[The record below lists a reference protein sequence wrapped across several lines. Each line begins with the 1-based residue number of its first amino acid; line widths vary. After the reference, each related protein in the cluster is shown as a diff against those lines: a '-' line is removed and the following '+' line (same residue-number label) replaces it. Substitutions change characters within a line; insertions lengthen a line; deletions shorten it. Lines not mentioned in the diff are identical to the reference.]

1 MWTLNILFC
10 GILCLSVKDE
20 NTPCKTTLDASVPGT
35 ISSPGYGNGT
45 YPPNTICSWILVAPQ
60 GMHVMIQ
67 FNNFSLENTR
77 RCFHDYVRIYDG
89 TDTISAPL
97 GNYCGRA
104 IPSDVISSG
113 DTMLIIFKTD
123 GVTEYSGFS
132 VMYSIYQIP
141 LPPTEVWRDDGCH
154 GTVQVFTEHRGSIS
168 SPGYDGQSYYK
179 NNQNCSWR
187 IQAPDNMIIRLMF
200 QDFLTEKIAGCTYD
214 YLAVYDG
221 PDRGSLLLDRKC
233 GIQFPDDMFSS
244 RNELYLVFVSDADL
258 SSIGFN
264 LTYEFVSAV
273 ATCGM
278 FRCGDGSCILKQ
290 MVCNGVQECPDRSDE
305 LLCDSSNSTCGV
317 PEVAPSLM
325 SHRIVGGREAVA
337 HSWPWVVSLAVNG
350 YHQCGGAIVHPLW
363 IITAAHCFEANRHTL
378 EWTVVA
384 GKHQKTK
391 PENGTQTRAAERI
404 VVNSGY
410 NYITTE
416 NDIALVRLQ
425 EPLTFNSHV
434 QAVCLPVRPP
444 TDGESGV
451 VAGWGEVLGTC
462 CPEVLKQVELPVV
475 PRATCTQSDHLG
487 PQVTANM
494 FCAGYEAGGEDACQG
509 DSGGPFMVRDGGR
522 WRLQGITSFG
532 SLCAAPKSPGVYTNV
547 FSYIDWI
554 HQKIAMD

>member
-1 MWTLNILFC
+1 MFF
-10 GILCLSVKDE
+10 
-20 NTPCKTTLDASVPGT
+20 
-35 ISSPGYGNGT
+35 
-45 YPPNTICSWILVAPQ
+45 
-60 GMHVMIQ
+60 M
-67 FNNFSLENTR
+67 
-77 RCFHDYVRIYDG
+77 
-89 TDTISAPL
+89 
-97 GNYCGRA
+97 
-104 IPSDVISSG
+104 
-113 DTMLIIFKTD
+113 
-123 GVTEYSGFS
+123 VT
-132 VMYSIYQIP
+132 
-141 LPPTEVWRDDGCH
+141 
-154 GTVQVFTEHRGSIS
+154 
-168 SPGYDGQSYYK
+168 
-179 NNQNCSWR
+179 
-187 IQAPDNMIIRLMF
+187 
-200 QDFLTEKIAGCTYD
+200 
-214 YLAVYDG
+214 
-221 PDRGSLLLDRKC
+221 
-233 GIQFPDDMFSS
+233 
-244 RNELYLVFVSDADL
+244 
-258 SSIGFN
+258 
-264 LTYEFVSAV
+264 
-273 ATCGM
+273 
-278 FRCGDGSCILKQ
+278 
-290 MVCNGVQECPDRSDE
+290 
-305 LLCDSSNSTCGV
+305 DSSNSTCGV

-494 FCAGYEAGGEDACQG
+494 FCAGYEAGGEDACQVS
-509 DSGGPFMVRDGGR
+509 SGGEVACQVSYVAVTGQKGRMRVRLVQEGKLRVRLVMCRLRGRRGECVSGTRQDGEDACLVSSVPGTRQKGEDACLVSSVPGTRQKGEDACLVSSVSGTRLKGEDACQKGEDACQVSCVPGMKQEGR
-522 WRLQGITSFG
+522 MRVRLVVCRVRGRREDACQVSCVPGMKQEGRMRVRLVVCRVRGRRGGCVSG
-532 SLCAAPKSPGVYTNV
+532 KLCAGYEAGGEDACQVSSVPGTRQDVEDACQASSVPGTRQEGRMRFRLVLCRVRGRMGRMRVRLVLCRGRGRKGGCVSGGEDACQVSSVSGTRQKGEDACQASSVSGTRQKGEDACQVSSVSGTRQKREDACQHPNLPGTNEAV
-547 FSYIDWI
+547 NYER
-554 HQKIAMD
+554 QRRR